1 MMHLLK
7 SFPIFSWVTYFLI
20 FECRALKYIW
30 ATKSIRFGN
39 WKCILLVYDLSF
51 HSLTIETVCM
61 SMYMHVHVC
70 TYMQVHMCWDL
81 INKYIPQLFFPG
93 FFWKQYLSLT
103 LELSCLSRQARQ
115 GASKPALPVSA
126 FSAQYYR
133 WLHTCFCCVGSGS
146 GDSGPQTCAAST
158 LVTERAPKHLFSSPY
173 EEGF

>member
-93 FFWKQYLSLT
+93 FFFGNSIFHWPWSSAVCLGRLGREPQSQPFLSQPSQHSIT
-103 LELSCLSRQARQ
+103 GDCTPAFVVWVLEVGTQVPRLVQQA
-115 GASKPALPVSA
+115 L
-126 FSAQYYR
+126 
-133 WLHTCFCCVGSGS
+133 
-146 GDSGPQTCAAST
+146 
-158 LVTERAPKHLFSSPY
+158 
-173 EEGF
+173 